1 VQGSESAKAH
11 RRARSLRTALFGL
24 AALLGLGSALGWRWQ
39 RPWSDPAHPPRGV
52 SWFFTPLETNAW
64 MRLGAHGS
72 GFSVAPVYGPGQA
85 QRSPIEDLAANKS
98 HVFVAF
104 NDGTIAR
111 YSEDDGWQQS
121 RLDVP
126 RWPGPMSMAFLGE
139 LEGYAVAGTG
149 VVFRTSDGGARWERL
164 DSRETLPQLLA
175 VDANAGALWAL
186 AEKEALVSRDHG
198 LTWTHFPL
206 EGVPPGGWMA
216 EHAQNGSG
224 GRAPSPVPRSWL
236 LSDTPR
242 EQQQRPASSPQTPV
256 PPANAPNAVKPGAP
270 AVARPSAAQRYA
282 DAPEPPPAPAPP
294 SGREERARPPA
305 GAYQVCATPSET
317 WILTPAG
324 AFTVSAEGRLL
335 PAPVGPGLVRC
346 ARSRFD
352 VVGLIDAQG
361 GSWRRRA
368 GSEPWQQFGDPRIS
382 DMAMLEGAEAQLEL
396 VGPAGFVSSRIPIP
410 WRRDLRRIALGPG
423 GAWILDRDDS
433 LWREEADS
441 IRRAIAFRS
450 SVTTAAEPERN
461 ALLAA
466 TSTGL
471 LLRSGDL
478 GASWTVE
485 AAFDR
490 PVAAI
495 GQTPDRRWA
504 AFQPDPPPWKAWVE
518 RRDAPWEEDELTGA
532 VTVVQAP
539 HPDGSSTYSPL
550 NDFPAALA
558 DSWFRNFVPP
568 AMVAQPGGAGAVFVT
583 GGAGPSTAWAVGGRC
598 RISLALSAD
607 STPEERAVE
616 GCTATLRDI
625 ALAGSSGWAVGDRG
639 TVLRSTDGGHTWERV
654 AFPSQAALTSVLVS
668 SGGDRVTVFGDGDTI
683 RWTEDGGLTWRAP
696 QNRLYPAPWTFFAVA
711 LALTLGA
718 GAARTKIPPEVV
730 GSHIEDLLAS
740 DAPITDERQD
750 VLGQAEVARTI
761 SYFLQN
767 DRTEAPL
774 TLAVTGE
781 WGTGKSSVLN
791 LVRKRLQ
798 RSGMPVIGFN
808 AWHHQQDADPLAAL
822 YAAIV
827 AGAVPRGPA
836 KAEYRLRL
844 LARRWQRR
852 AWMLGVIALLGS
864 FLLGLYI
871 KAPHYSHDAF
881 QSIAP
886 IVTCFFADC
895 PELEL
900 KKEVK
905 QGAGEHAQVEKAHAH
920 TFWGGGLATLVV
932 VAPILASLL
941 RSLRS
946 FGVNPSTLL
955 RAVSGRKGGG
965 GDDRELLTFHA
976 QFAAEFDDVTAALGR
991 RRLVLLIDDLDRCAP
1006 DSLLK
1011 MLEAMNFLVSSGKCF
1026 VVLAMSRAIVL
1037 EALAT
1042 QLPDAGGGTPAERA
1056 DRYLQKLINVEV
1068 ALPQLSPHHGRT
1080 LITGAS
1086 ARAGAAEEPP
1096 EHSLTSRFAAWG
1108 LGAAVA
1114 LTVGVLVFNAGAKLG
1129 EVAEGTVGVSEAP
1142 EPPPEEA
1149 LASAP
1154 RTPPPPPP
1162 ASAGLANEERGRPRG
1177 DSRVAVAPAAP
1188 ARRPGATVR
1197 LPERWTVEEPPRP
1210 TRSAWAVLPWVLLVW
1225 AGLLSLA
1232 VSSSPRPMTTDSR
1245 DFREALERWCEV
1257 IQLRQPTPRALKRF
1271 LNRLRFW
1278 AMRLRAEK
1286 EPAQVVSP
1294 WQRLFSRGPE
1304 ARGNPDAMSEAALVA
1319 LAALH
1324 EIRAELV
1331 TEPGALSRLL
1341 DADPPEV
1348 RAALDAERKA
1358 SGHPTEEDRLKFLQL
1373 LGTVKA

>member
-1 VQGSESAKAH
+1 M
-11 RRARSLRTALFGL
+11 RTALFGL
-24 AALLGLGSALGWRWQ
+24 AAVLGLGSALGWRWQ
-39 RPWSDPAHPPRGV
+39 RPWADPAHPPHGLA
-52 SWFFTPLETNAW
+52 WFFTPLETNAW

-72 GFSVAPVYGPGQA
+72 GFAVAPAYGPGQA
-85 QRSPIEDLAANKS
+85 QRSPIEDLAANDS

-126 RWPGPMSMAFLGE
+126 RWPGPMSVVFLGE

-149 VVFRTSDGGARWERL
+149 TVFRTSDGGARWERL
-164 DSRETLPQLLA
+164 LTRETLPQLYA
-175 VDANAGALWAL
+175 VDAYAGVLWAV
-186 AEKEALVSRDHG
+186 AEKEALLSRDHG

-206 EGVPPGGWMA
+206 EGVPPDGWMA
-216 EHAQNGSG
+216 EHGPSASG
-224 GRAPSPVPRSWL
+224 GRTPVPIPRGWL
-236 LSDTPR
+236 LSEAPKSQQPVYSPQGQAQPANPPGTPR
-242 EQQQRPASSPQTPV
+242 RGAAPKYGDVTGSAMVPA
-256 PPANAPNAVKPGAP
+256 
-270 AVARPSAAQRYA
+270 Y
-282 DAPEPPPAPAPP
+282 
-294 SGREERARPPA
+294 GREERARLPG
-305 GAYQVCATPSET
+305 GAYQVCATQAET
-317 WILTPAG
+317 WLITPAA

-346 ARSRFD
+346 VRSRFH
-352 VVGLIDAQG
+352 VIGLIDGEG

-368 GSEPWQQFGDPRIS
+368 TGDPWQQFADPRIS
-382 DMAMLEGAEAQLEL
+382 DLAIRDGAESQLVL
-396 VGPAGFVSSRIPIP
+396 VGPAGFLSSSPIP
-410 WRRDLRRIALGPG
+410 WRRDLRRIALGAKR
-423 GAWILDRDDS
+423 AWILDRDDS
-433 LWREEADS
+433 LWRQEGDS
-441 IRRAIAFRS
+441 VRRAIAFRS
-450 SVTTAAEPERN
+450 SFTAAAEPERN

-471 LLRSGDL
+471 LLRSRDL
-478 GASWTVE
+478 GGNWTVE
-485 AAFDR
+485 AAFDQ

-504 AFQPDPPPWKAWVE
+504 AFQPDPPPWKVWLE
-518 RRDAPWEEDELTGA
+518 RRDAPWEEAELMDP
-532 VTVVQAP
+532 VQVIQAP
-539 HPDGSSTYSPL
+539 HPDGSSTYPPL
-550 NDFPAALA
+550 NDLRGAMA

-568 AMVAQPGGAGAVFVT
+568 EMVGQSGATAVFVT
-583 GGAGPSTAWAVGGRC
+583 GGRGPSIAWAAGSRC
-598 RISLALSAD
+598 RILLALSAD
-607 STPEERAVE
+607 SAPEERTVE
-616 GCTATLRDI
+616 GCNATLRD
-625 ALAGSSGWAVGDRG
+625 LAVTGSTGWAVGDRG
-639 TVLRSTDGGHTWERV
+639 TVLRSIDGGHAWERV

-668 SGGDRVTVFGDGDTI
+668 SGGERATVFGDGDTI
-683 RWTEDGGLTWRAP
+683 RWTDDGGQTWRAP

-711 LALTLGA
+711 LALTLGGA
-718 GAARTKIPPEVV
+718 GARKKIPPEVV

-761 SYFLQN
+761 AYFLQN

-827 AGAVPRGPA
+827 RGAVPRFPA
-836 KAEYRLRL
+836 LAEYRLHL
-844 LARRWQRR
+844 LARRWRKR

-864 FLLGLYI
+864 FLLGLYF

-881 QSIAP
+881 QQIAP
-886 IVTCFFADC
+886 VVTCFFSDC
-895 PELEL
+895 PELDS
-900 KKEVK
+900 KKEAK
-905 QGAGEHAQVEKAHAH
+905 PSGGENSQVEKAHAH
-920 TFWGGGLATLVV
+920 TFWGGGLAALVV

-946 FGVNPSTLL
+946 FGVNPSTLV
-955 RAVSGRKGGG
+955 RAVSGGKG
-965 GDDRELLTFHA
+965 GDDRELLAFHA
-976 QFAAEFDDVTAALGR
+976 QFADEFDDVTAALGR
-991 RRLVLLIDDLDRCAP
+991 RRLVLLIDDLDRCTP
-1006 DSLLK
+1006 ENLLK
-1011 MLEAMNFLVSSGKCF
+1011 VLEAMNFLVSSGKCF
-1026 VVLAMSRAIVL
+1026 VVLAMSRGIVL
-1037 EALAT
+1037 EALAA
-1042 QLPDAGGGTPAERA
+1042 QLPEAGGGTPAERA

-1068 ALPQLSPHHGRT
+1068 ALPQLSPHHGKT

-1086 ARAGAAEEPP
+1086 ARAAVAGELEER
-1096 EHSLTSRFAAWG
+1096 SLISRFAAWG

-1114 LTVGVLVFNAGAKLG
+1114 LTVGALMFSAGAKLG
-1129 EVAEGTVGVSEAP
+1129 EAAEGSVGVAEVA
-1142 EPPPEEA
+1142 EPLPDES

-1154 RTPPPPPP
+1154 RPSPPPPPLSMGR
-1162 ASAGLANEERGRPRG
+1162 AAEEKGKQRGG
-1177 DSRVAVAPAAP
+1177 DSRLAAPPAAP
-1188 ARRPGATVR
+1188 ARAPGVPVR
-1197 LPERWTVEEPPRP
+1197 LPERWTIEEPPRP
-1210 TRSAWAVLPWVLLVW
+1210 TRSAWAVLPWVFLVW

-1245 DFREALERWCEV
+1245 DFGEALERWCEV

-1304 ARGNPDAMSEAALVA
+1304 ARGNPEAMSEAALVA

-1324 EIRAELV
+1324 EVRAELV
-1331 TEPGALSRLL
+1331 TEAGALSGPLE
-1341 DADPPEV
+1341 AEPPQV
-1348 RAALDAERKA
+1348 KAALDAERKA